1 MECADG
7 ASWSVEDSTQV
18 RPYAVTSGRTQP
30 RHLLSL
36 ESVLEAGSAEPAGTA
51 SPEAAQILALC
62 RSHRRSIAELSGTI
76 GQPVPVVKVLVSDLL
91 DARALWLPVTTP
103 FYDSPTGPRPHTQLL
118 EAVSAGLRNLWPDA
132 ASKAV

>member
-30 RHLLSL
+30 HHLLSL
-36 ESVLEAGSAEPAGTA
+36 ESVLEAGLTEPAATQ
-51 SPEAAQILALC
+51 PEAAQILALC
-62 RSHRRSIAELSGTI
+62 RSHRRSIAELSGSI
-76 GQPVPVVKVLVSDLL
+76 RQPVPVVKVLVSDLL
-91 DARALWLPVTTP
+91 DARALRLPVTTS

-118 EAVSAGLRNLWPDA
+118 EAVSAGLRNLWPNA
-132 ASKAV
+132 APKAV